1 MFGKKDKKKKND
13 NPKALNMK
21 ELIKTETQPVFV
33 WALYD
38 NKEPSKPL
46 TFATSYNQIYA
57 ALDQLLYVK
66 HYSHFRQWCSLRDIP
81 VNHRESWARY
91 SKEVISNGFDLDGGA
106 VYTIARV
113 DYEPEV
119 IAAMLRSINQCEP
132 FGNPFETKEET
143 ERIAERLT
151 STPEEELTPVE
162 KGLMLLF
169 DDIDADKVEE
179 SAEIKAHCDIPLT
192 DNKGDKKYDA

>member
-1 MFGKKDKKKKND
+1 MFGKNKKKKN
-13 NPKALNMK
+13 NEPEALSMK
-21 ELIKTETQPVFV
+21 ELIKTETQPLFV

-38 NKEPSKPL
+38 NKEPTKPL

-91 SKEVISNGFDLDGGA
+91 SKEVISNGFDLDNGA

-113 DYEPEV
+113 DYEPEA
-119 IAAMLRSINQCEP
+119 IAAILRSVNQCEP
-132 FGNPFETKEET
+132 FGNSFETKEEH

-169 DDIDADKVEE
+169 DDIDADRVEE
-179 SAEIKAHCDIPLT
+179 SAEVKAHCDIPLT
-192 DNKGDKKYDA
+192 NDKGDKKYDA

>member
-13 NPKALNMK
+13 SPKALDMK

-33 WALYD
+33 WALYS
-38 NKEPSKPL
+38 NEEPNRPL
-46 TFATSYNQIYA
+46 TFATSYKQIYA

-66 HYSHFRQWCSLRDIP
+66 HYAHFRQWCSLRDIP

-91 SKEVISNGFDLDGGA
+91 SKEVISDGFEDSEAL
-106 VYTIARV
+106 YTIARV

-119 IAAMLRSINQCEP
+119 IAAMLRSVNQCEP
-132 FGNPFETKEET
+132 FGNPFETAEET
-143 ERIAERLT
+143 ERIAERLA
-151 STPEEELTPVE
+151 SVSEEELTPME

-169 DDIDADKVEE
+169 DDIDADRVEE
-179 SAEIKAHCDIPLT
+179 SAEVKAHCDIPLT
-192 DNKGDKKYDA
+192 NNKGDKKYDA

>member
-13 NPKALNMK
+13 APKVLDMK

-33 WALYD
+33 WALYS
-38 NKEPSKPL
+38 NEEPNKPL

-57 ALDQLLYVK
+57 ALDQLLYIK

-91 SKEVISNGFDLDGGA
+91 SKEVISDGFDLDNGA
-106 VYTIARV
+106 LYTITRI

-119 IAAMLRSINQCEP
+119 ITAMLRSVNQCEP
-132 FGNPFETKEET
+132 FGNPFETTEET
-143 ERIAERLT
+143 KRIAERLA
-151 STPEEELTPVE
+151 SLSEEELTPME

-169 DDIDADKVEE
+169 DDIDADRVEE
-179 SAEIKAHCDIPLT
+179 SAEVKAHCDISLT
-192 DNKGDKKYDA
+192 NTKGDKKYDA

>member
-81 VNHRESWARY
+81 INHRESWARY
-91 SKEVISNGFDLDGGA
+91 SKEVISNGFDLDNGA

-119 IAAMLRSINQCEP
+119 IAAMLRSVNQCEP
-132 FGNPFETKEET
+132 FGNSFETAEET
-143 ERIAERLT
+143 ERIAERLA
-151 STPEEELTPVE
+151 SLPEEELTPVE